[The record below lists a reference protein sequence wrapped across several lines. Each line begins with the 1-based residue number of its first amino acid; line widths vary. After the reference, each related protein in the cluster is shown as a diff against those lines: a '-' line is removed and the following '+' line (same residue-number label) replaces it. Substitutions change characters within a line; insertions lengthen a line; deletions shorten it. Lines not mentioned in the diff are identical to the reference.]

1 MVVNLCVF
9 NNVKQNLMELF
20 KEDSKDNIQK
30 QRTN

>member
-9 NNVKQNLMELF
+9 NYIKQNFMELF